1 MSSLPSINVS
11 SLLSAMGSSSQGIDV
26 ASTVAQLISVQRAPE
41 RQWMQDQNDLQTQ
54 ADALTKINT
63 LTSGITQTLNDL
75 KDPLGALSSV
85 IATSSQDSIVGVS
98 AGAGAL
104 AGDHTVVVNNLAS
117 TGSWYSDVVASGD
130 TTLPPGTFD
139 LQIGSNAPTTIT
151 VGSGVNTLNGLVS
164 YINGQNLGVRASVVT
179 DANGARLALVSNTSG
194 AAGDITISNTSGLAF
209 TRAVEGKN
217 ASLTIDGIPITSA
230 SNTVAG
236 AVDGVT
242 FQLRTAAPGTPVNIK
257 VSPDVDKISKSIQS
271 FVNGYN
277 SVIKEINSQFTY
289 NTSTQTAGPLA
300 GDSGLRILQTNL
312 LSAGSYSSS
321 GDTIATLRA
330 VGVSMNNDG
339 TLTLDSTQLTQ
350 ALQGNFDAVRTFFHG
365 TAGDGFAGYLSAQLE
380 PLVDSTEGAF
390 TVELK
395 SISATKDS
403 LQDQIDRFEVYIA
416 GEQTRLSDVY
426 NNANIMLQQ
435 MPYRQQQIDALLG
448 NFGGSKK

>member
-85 IATSSQDSIVGVS
+85 IATSSQDSIVSVS

-117 TGSWYSDVVASGD
+117 TGSWYSDVVANADASL
-130 TTLPPGTFD
+130 TPGTFD
-139 LQIGSNAPTTIT
+139 LQTGSNAPTTIT

-209 TRAVEGKN
+209 TRAVEGRN

-242 FQLRTAAPGTPVNIK
+242 FQLKTAAPGTPINIK

-289 NTSTQTAGPLA
+289 NTTTQTAGPLA

-321 GDTIATLRA
+321 GDTIATLRS

-350 ALQGNFDAVRTFFHG
+350 TLQGNFDAVRTFFHG

-426 NNANIMLQQ
+426 NQANIMLQQ